1 MATLTAQPP
10 TGRQARGVART
21 IWAIAAACW
30 AVMVVAVLLGGDV
43 HGHHDFVLEESTLAW
58 PWRLAIFAGAW
69 QVMIGAMMLPSTIP
83 LLDLFWAASARQ
95 PRPLLA
101 RTALVV
107 PYLAVWLGFSGTA
120 LAGDAVVHAA
130 VDAWGWLAAREG
142 LVLGTTL
149 VLAGGFQFSELKKAC
164 LTACRSPLSM
174 LWEHYDRGVR
184 SAWRLGVRHALLC
197 LGCCWAL
204 MLVMFAT
211 GTGSLI
217 WMLLLTGVMVAE
229 KTKGWGA
236 RIVAPTGIAF
246 IASGLAISAVALAF
260 PQ

>member
-1 MATLTAQPP
+1 MATLTSQPP
-10 TGRQARGVART
+10 TGRQARGIARK

-30 AVMVVAVLLGGDV
+30 IVAVVAVLLGGDV
-43 HGHHDFVLEESTLAW
+43 HGQHDFVLEESTMPW
-58 PWRLAIFAGAW
+58 TWRLAVFVAAW
-69 QVMIGAMMLPSTIP
+69 LVMIGAMMLPSAVP
-83 LLDLFWAASARQ
+83 LLDLFWTVSSRQ
-95 PRPLLA
+95 PRPALA

-107 PYLAVWLGFSGTA
+107 PYLAVWLGFAGLA

-130 VDAWGWLAAREG
+130 VDAWDWLAAREG

-149 VLAGGFQFSELKKAC
+149 VLAGAFQFSDLKKAC
-164 LTACRSPLSM
+164 LTSCRSPLGM
-174 LWEHYDRGVR
+174 LWEYYDRGVR

-229 KTKGWGA
+229 KTVSWGA
-236 RIVAPTGIAF
+236 RIVTPTGIAF
-246 IASGLAISAVALAF
+246 IASGLAIAAVALAV
-260 PQ
+260 PH